1 MDPVASIACIAG
13 IAGIACIAR
22 IGACAGVPLGAAMT
36 LTRRQ
41 RRAAL
46 AAAIVA
52 VAGAAA
58 ALALYALRSN
68 VAFFYTPSQVAD
80 GQAPRART
88 FRVGGLVRAGSLHRE
103 GLQATFVVTDLQR
116 DITVHYGGIL
126 PDLFREGRGAV
137 VQGRLA
143 ADGGFTA
150 TEVLA
155 KHDEKYMPPEA
166 QRALD
171 AARGA
176 SR

>member
-1 MDPVASIACIAG
+1 MP
-13 IAGIACIAR
+13 
-22 IGACAGVPLGAAMT
+22 

-46 AAAIVA
+46 VLAIVA
-52 VAGAAA
+52 VAGAAT

-68 VAFFYTPSQVAD
+68 AAFFYTPTQVAE
-80 GQAPRART
+80 GQAPRARA
-88 FRVGGLVRAGSLHRE
+88 FRMGGLVRAGSLHRD
-103 GLQATFVVTDLQR
+103 GMVATFVVTDLRR
-116 DITVHYGGIL
+116 DVAVHYAGIL

-137 VQGRLA
+137 VQGRL
-143 ADGGFTA
+143 DPHGGFAA

-166 QRALD
+166 QAALD